1 MCYSKKKFV
10 SFWGFQYQN
19 DYHVGVLC
27 RGSKNG
33 KADFFKIPKWN
44 WGASKLFFGSKFIS
58 MIMHFFIFQIFLDYS
73 DENIIN
79 SNLVAKFLKNVFVTR
94 VQMST
99 KG

>member
-1 MCYSKKKFV
+1 MCDSKKIFV

-19 DYHVGVLC
+19 DYHVGVLW

-33 KADFFKIPKWN
+33 KANFYKIPKWN
-44 WGASKLFFGSKFIS
+44 WGASKLFFGSKIIS
-58 MIMHFFIFQIFLDYS
+58 MTMHIFIFQIFLDYF
-73 DENIIN
+73 DENIIILI
-79 SNLVAKFLKNVFVTR
+79 LVAKFLKNVFVTR